1 KFMEIDNEENIIVPL
16 TEQTNPVELS
26 PTIVQ
31 RLSGIFYALLS
42 AFLFTI
48 SVFITKQLEVEL
60 LSALIPRFL
69 I

>member
-16 TEQTNPVELS
+16 TEQTNPAELP

-31 RLSGIFYALLS
+31 RFSGIFYALLS